1 MTNQAS
7 EDELERKIEQCF
19 IKNNMCDCGDEHTS
33 LSLDETEFFDVEA
46 VVKDIK
52 QLIRTEKLMLLA
64 EVRERVVGENIKWN
78 YTERMQYSTRETDAL
93 DYMFAVNSTKDEQRD
108 LLTKLEAEL

>member
-1 MTNQAS
+1 MSNQAS
-7 EDELERKIEQCF
+7 EDELLKDIEQCF

-52 QLIRTEKLMLLA
+52 QLIRTEKLKLLNELERKSTHYTPDGLVA
-64 EVRERVVGENIKWN
+64 DGLDPWAVSVATINAVRN
-78 YTERMQYSTRETDAL
+78 
-93 DYMFAVNSTKDEQRD
+93 
-108 LLTKLEAEL
+108 KLEAEL